1 MLKENYLTTAKS
13 LEIFYTAKKYS
24 RDRQLKLK
32 PDRLV
37 LLVVDMQEYFLRK
50 DSNAFIP
57 SAPVIVDRI
66 IKLIDICK
74 NKKIPIVFTRHINTI
89 SDAKMMKYWWKNL
102 IEKNDPFNEIHN
114 KFSTQNS
121 TIVKKT
127 QYDPFYETNLETI
140 LKDFNTEQIIICGVM
155 TNLCCETVVRT
166 AFVRGFEPFL
176 PIDLT
181 AAYNFQFHLSTIINL
196 SFGFTIP
203 VLSDQIFK
211 ALDV

>member
-13 LEIFYTAKKYS
+13 LEIYNTAKKFS

-32 PDRLV
+32 PDRLA
-37 LLVVDMQEYFLRK
+37 LLVVDMQEYFLRQ

-57 SAPVIVDRI
+57 SAPVIFNRI
-66 IKLIDICK
+66 TRMIDICK
-74 NKKIPIVFTRHINTI
+74 NKKIPIIFTRHINTI
-89 SDAKMMKYWWKNL
+89 SDAKMMRNWWKNL
-102 IEKNDPFNEIHN
+102 LEENDPLNEIHN
-114 KFSTQNS
+114 KLNTQNA
-121 TIVKKT
+121 IIIKKT
-127 QYDPFYETNLETI
+127 QYDPFYNTNLETI
-140 LKDFNTEQIIICGVM
+140 LKDFNTEQILICGVM

-181 AAYNFQFHLSTIINL
+181 AAYNFQFHLSTMINL

-203 VLSDQIFK
+203 VLSNHVFR
-211 ALDV
+211 ALDA